1 MRMNADGGSTWLRT
15 SRTIGL
21 MFALWLTAT
30 DSAVQAQDASS
41 LRARYSELKNRLA
54 NNQFKRPLVLE
65 SRQTEGTLS
74 GDIFALVDYPFAT
87 VQQALQSID
96 HWCDILILHLNV
108 KRCKTNSGVSGSSLS
123 LAVGKKYDQPA
134 EQAYK
139 LDFDYHLSANNSN
152 YFQLRLHAE
161 EGPFGTKNYRIQFQA
176 APVDARRSF
185 IHMSYS
191 SGYGFAAG
199 LAMKAYLATLG
210 RAKVGFSIVKHQ
222 ADGGPVYIRNML
234 GLVERNTMR
243 YYLAIDAYLLA
254 YTLPASEQVE
264 RRIQTWYAS
273 TERYAAQLHEI
284 DLSQYVEMKRNEIRR
299 QRAE

>member
-1 MRMNADGGSTWLRT
+1 MNADGGSTWLRT
-15 SRTIGL
+15 SRTLGL
-21 MFALWLTAT
+21 MLALWLTAT

-284 DLSQYVEMKRNEIRR
+284 ERSQYVEMKRNEIRR

>member
-1 MRMNADGGSTWLRT
+1 ML
-15 SRTIGL
+15 
-21 MFALWLTAT
+21 ALWLTAT

-284 DLSQYVEMKRNEIRR
+284 ERSQYVEMKRNEIRR